1 MGSLALSTGCLF
13 KVKST
18 NPDQW
23 ILLDRFSYSLSY
35 VAVACSCMSFNPET
49 RRISV
54 GLENGTVSVC

>member
-1 MGSLALSTGCLF
+1 MWVHWLLVQGVYL
-13 KVKST
+13 KT

-23 ILLDRFSYSLSY
+23 ILLDRFSHSLSY